1 MSQPLT
7 RYLGLAWMVGGL
19 LLYLL
24 YRRSIRESP
33 LKVLA
38 GPPGSQFA

>member
-1 MSQPLT
+1 
-7 RYLGLAWMVGGL
+7 MVGGL
-19 LLYLL
+19 VLYLL

-38 GPPGSQFA
+38 RSPGDQFA